1 MTKHRL
7 RALGDH
13 ALAPETLMMGY
24 GYDPALSEGAIKAP
38 IFQASTFVF
47 KSAEDGKR
55 FFEVAYG
62 LRAQDPDEALGL
74 IYSRINNP
82 NLEILE
88 DRLSVWDDADR
99 TLVFSSGMAAITT
112 AILALCRPGDSVVYT
127 APAYGGTEYL
137 FDRILP
143 RFGIEAVAVSAG
155 EGAEA
160 LNVAMQAA
168 DRAAT
173 DRGGRLAV
181 VFVETPANP
190 TNDLVDIARAAQ
202 DIAALGQA
210 ERATLAVDNTFLG
223 PLWQRPLA
231 LGADL
236 ALYSLTKYVGGHS
249 DLIAGACM
257 GRADVMARVAEMRT
271 IGGAMTDPHTAW
283 MLTRSLETLHLR
295 MERSQD
301 NAIELARRLAR
312 HPRIEQVL
320 TAGGAASSEE
330 QRQIFARQ
338 CKGPGSTLSIRLF
351 GGEAEAFRMLNN
363 LQLFKLAVSL
373 GGSESLASH
382 PSSMTHS
389 DYTAEAKARCGI
401 SENLVR
407 LSVGVEN
414 VEDLWA
420 DLERALN
427 AV

>member
-1 MTKHRL
+1 MPKHKSRT
-7 RALGDH
+7 LGDH

-47 KSAEDGKR
+47 KSAQDGKR

-62 LRAQDPDEALGL
+62 LREQDPNEALGL

-88 DRLSVWDDADR
+88 DRLAVWDEADKA
-99 TLVFSSGMAAITT
+99 LAFSSGMAAIST
-112 AILALCRPGDSVVYT
+112 AAYALSRPGDTVLYT

-143 RFGIEAVAVSAG
+143 RYGITAHTIPAG
-155 EGAEA
+155 AGAAALRDAMIAAAAEA
-160 LNVAMQAA
+160 AG
-168 DRAAT
+168 
-173 DRGGRLAV
+173 RGGRLAA

-190 TNDLVDIARAAQ
+190 TNEFVDIAQAAR

-210 ERATLAVDNTFLG
+210 ERPLLAVDNTFLG
-223 PLWQRPLA
+223 PMWQRPLQ

-249 DLIAGACM
+249 DLIAGACI
-257 GRADVMARVAEMRT
+257 GRAEPMAKIAEMRT
-271 IGGAMTDPHTAW
+271 ICGSMTDPHTAW
-283 MLTRSLETLHLR
+283 LLTRSLETLHLR
-295 MERSQD
+295 MERSQA
-301 NAIELARRLAR
+301 NAVTLAERLAE
-312 HPRIEQVL
+312 HPKVQDVL
-320 TAGGAASSEE
+320 TAGGASASDD
-330 QRQIFARQ
+330 QRRIFAEQ
-338 CKGPGSTLSIRLF
+338 CTGPGSTLSIRLP
-351 GGEAEAFRMLNN
+351 GGEAEAFRFLDS
-363 LQLFKLAVSL
+363 LTLFKLAVSL

-389 DYTAEAKARCGI
+389 DYSPEAKARCGI
-401 SENLVR
+401 GDNLVR
-407 LSVGVEN
+407 LSVGIEN
-414 VEDLWA
+414 VEDLWV
-420 DLERALN
+420 DLGQALK